1 MESDQSEGAAPPQS
15 AIAHGGPESE
25 DAEDRHRLDSEE
37 DADGEEREPADD
49 DDEDDDDS
57 FPDDVADGGDFA
69 VRSGG
74 SSEEMRS
81 PSPDATSPDA
91 TSSVSEVD
99 SLDGSQ
105 GSSSKQRSRNLPP

>member
-37 DADGEEREPADD
+37 DADGEEREPAD
-49 DDEDDDDS
+49 DDDDS